1 MTAGEIAAVIASVV
15 GTLLLVGFLVAFASL
30 LRAQRR
36 LLAAIEDLRR
46 EVVPLAGQWRETV
59 DKANTQLART
69 DTILDTAESVGTTVD
84 SFSRLAY
91 LAFSNPLIKVMA
103 IGTGTARAARAL
115 RRGR

>member
-1 MTAGEIAAVIASVV
+1 
-15 GTLLLVGFLVAFASL
+15 
-30 LRAQRR
+30 
-36 LLAAIEDLRR
+36 
-46 EVVPLAGQWRETV
+46 
-59 DKANTQLART
+59 LART

-103 IGTGTARAARAL
+103 LGTGTARAARAL